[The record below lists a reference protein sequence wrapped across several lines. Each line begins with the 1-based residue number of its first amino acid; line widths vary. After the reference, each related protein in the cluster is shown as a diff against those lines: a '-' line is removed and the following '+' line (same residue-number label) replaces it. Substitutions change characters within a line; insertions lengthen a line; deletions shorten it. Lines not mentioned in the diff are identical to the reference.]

1 MGPTRMQNSKPVIA
15 AVSGY
20 AVAGGLEL
28 ALWCDLR
35 VAEDN
40 AVFGVYCRRWGVPLI
55 DGGTVRL
62 PRIIG
67 HSRAMDM
74 ILTGRPVNADEAL
87 TFGLVNRVV
96 GKGKS
101 RSEAERIA
109 EEIAAF
115 PQECMKAD
123 RKSAISQWSL
133 PFDLSLIHI

>member
-1 MGPTRMQNSKPVIA
+1 M
-15 AVSGY
+15 
-20 AVAGGLEL
+20 
-28 ALWCDLR
+28 R

-74 ILTGRPVNADEAL
+74 TLTERPVTADEAF

-96 GKGKS
+96 GMGKS

-109 EEIAAF
+109 EEIVAF
-115 PQECMKAD
+115 PQECMRAD
-123 RKSAISQWSL
+123 RKSAINQWSL
-133 PFDLSLIHI
+133 PLVGALEMEGREAHSILEREAFWRSTFCIRSWSRWPV